1 MKLAH
6 SGDRKTIA
14 QGIYGLQQLHR
25 RRLGADQGP
34 PKCPGRKGL
43 TCQLARH
50 YEQTQVSR
58 EGAQKSSWEGGRQFP
73 TPSRFW
79 TIPKRSLVGREDD
92 SSQRASRAPAP
103 P

>member
-73 TPSRFW
+73 TA
-79 TIPKRSLVGREDD
+79 RENECT
-92 SSQRASRAPAP
+92 AHEV
-103 P
+103 